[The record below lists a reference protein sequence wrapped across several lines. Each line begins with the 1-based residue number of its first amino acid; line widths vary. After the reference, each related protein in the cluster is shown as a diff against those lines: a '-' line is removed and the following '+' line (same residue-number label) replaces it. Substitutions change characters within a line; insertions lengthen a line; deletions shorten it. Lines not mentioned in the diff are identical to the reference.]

1 MIEAEAV
8 SRRFGSITAV
18 KDVSFK
24 VEKGEV
30 VGFLGPNGAG
40 KTTMMRI
47 LTCFI
52 PPTSGVAKVDGLDVT
67 QHSLEVRKK
76 IGYFL
81 ERVALYPDMRVFPFL
96 RFAAEIKGVTR
107 SRLKHTVYEAMEMCG
122 LVHMKDRI
130 INNLSKGYR
139 QRVGLAQ
146 ALLNQPEVLILD
158 EPTIG
163 LDPEQVSEIRKVIKG
178 LSGER
183 TVILSSHILSEV
195 SMVCSK
201 VIIMDRGK
209 VIAVDAPEN
218 LSSLL
223 QKMVVTNVKI
233 QGAPAEVREK
243 LENIPGIS
251 NVEIRENISDA
262 VTRYR
267 IESEKDMDIC
277 LELNTLAFGNQWILR
292 GIQTVE
298 MSLEEIFFK
307 VVGNSENQNRRNGEK

>member
-1 MIEAEAV
+1 MIEVDGV
-8 SRRFGSITAV
+8 SRQFGSIAAV

-24 VEKGEV
+24 VERGEV

-52 PPTSGVAKVDGLDVT
+52 PPSSGVAKVDGLDVT
-67 QHSLEVRKK
+67 QHSLEVRRK

-81 ERVALYPDMRVFPFL
+81 ERVAMYPDMRVYPFL
-96 RFAAEIKGVTR
+96 RFAAEIKGVGR
-107 SRLKHTVYEAMEMCG
+107 SRRKHAVFEAMEMCG

-146 ALLNQPEVLILD
+146 ALLNNPEVLVLD

-163 LDPEQVSEIRKVIKG
+163 LDPEQVFEIRKVIKG

-195 SMVCSK
+195 SMICSK
-201 VIIMDRGK
+201 VIIMDRGR
-209 VIAVDAPEN
+209 VIAVDTPEN
-218 LSSLL
+218 LGSLL
-223 QKMVVTNVKI
+223 QEKVVTNVLIEGVSANVQKALKKI
-233 QGAPAEVREK
+233 AGVCKVEAREK
-243 LENIPGIS
+243 IS
-251 NVEIRENISDA
+251 ETVIK
-262 VTRYR
+262 YR
-267 IESEKDMDIC
+267 IETEKDIDIC
-277 LELNTLAFGNQWILR
+277 LDLNSLAFGNNWILR
-292 GIQTVE
+292 EIQTEE

-307 VVGNSENQNRRNGEK
+307 IVGRAEKSDL

>member
-1 MIEAEAV
+1 MIEVDGV
-8 SRRFGSITAV
+8 SRQFGSIAAV

-24 VEKGEV
+24 VERGEV

-52 PPTSGVAKVDGLDVT
+52 PPSSGVAKVDGLDVT
-67 QHSLEVRKK
+67 RHSLEVRRK

-81 ERVALYPDMRVFPFL
+81 ERVAMYPDMRVYPFL
-96 RFAAEIKGVTR
+96 RFAAEVKGVGR
-107 SRLKHTVYEAMEMCG
+107 SRRKHAVYEAMEMCG

-146 ALLNQPEVLILD
+146 ALLNNPEVLVLD

-178 LSGER
+178 LSGQR

-195 SMVCSK
+195 SMICSK
-201 VIIMDRGK
+201 VIIMDRGR
-209 VIAVDAPEN
+209 VIAVDTPEN
-218 LSSLL
+218 LGSLL
-223 QKMVVTNVKI
+223 QEKVVTNVRIEGASASVQEALKKI
-233 QGAPAEVREK
+233 AGVCKVEAREK
-243 LENIPGIS
+243 IS
-251 NVEIRENISDA
+251 ES
-262 VTRYR
+262 VTKYR
-267 IESEKDMDIC
+267 IETEKDTDIC
-277 LELNTLAFGNQWILR
+277 LDLNTLAFGNNWILR
-292 GIQTVE
+292 EIQTEE

-307 VVGNSENQNRRNGEK
+307 IVGRAEKGDI

>member
-1 MIEAEAV
+1 MIEVEDIT
-8 SRRFGSITAV
+8 REFGSIVAL
-18 KDVSFK
+18 KDVSFR

-52 PPTSGVAKVDGLDVT
+52 PPTSGVAKIDGLDVT
-67 QHSLEVRKK
+67 RHSLEVRRK

-96 RFAAEIKGVTR
+96 RFSGEVKGVER
-107 SRLKHTVYEAMEMCG
+107 ARIKQVVSEAMEICG
-122 LVHMKDRI
+122 LEQVGNRI

-146 ALLNQPEVLILD
+146 ALLNKPEVLILD

-163 LDPEQVSEIRKVIKG
+163 LDPEQVSEIRKVIKA

-195 SMVCSK
+195 SMICSK
-201 VIIMDRGK
+201 VIIIDNGR
-209 VIAVDAPEN
+209 VVAVDTPEN
-218 LSSLL
+218 LSDLL
-223 QKMVVTNVKI
+223 QERVTTHVQIEGASEMVLEELKKI
-233 QGAPAEVREK
+233 SGVSRVEAKEK
-243 LENIPGIS
+243 
-251 NVEIRENISDA
+251 ISDKILG
-262 VTRYR
+262 YR
-267 IESEKDMDIC
+267 IESEKGTDIC
-277 LELNTLAFGNQWILR
+277 GELNILAFRNQWILR
-292 GIQTVE
+292 EIQPVE

-307 VVGNSENQNRRNGEK
+307 IVAKEGKS

>member
-1 MIEAEAV
+1 MIEADAV

-107 SRLKHTVYEAMEMCG
+107 SRLKHAVYEAMEMCG

-195 SMVCSK
+195 SMICSK

-223 QKMVVTNVKI
+223 QEREVTHVRI
-233 QGAPAEVREK
+233 QGVPAEVRAK
-243 LENIPGIS
+243 LENIPGVFK
-251 NVEIRENISDA
+251 VEIREDTSDS
-262 VTRYR
+262 VTGYR
-267 IESEKDMDIC
+267 IESEKGMDIC
-277 LELNTLAFGNQWILR
+277 LELNTLSFGNQWILR
-292 GIQTVE
+292 ELQTVE

-307 VVGNSENQNRRNGEK
+307 VVGKGENQNRGNGEK

>member
-1 MIEAEAV
+1 MIEVERV
-8 SRRFGSITAV
+8 SRHFGSIVALE
-18 KDVSFK
+18 DVSFR
-24 VEKGEV
+24 VEQGEV

-47 LTCFI
+47 LTCFM
-52 PPTSGVAKVDGLDVT
+52 PPSSGVAKVGGLDVT

-96 RFAAEIKGVTR
+96 RFAGEVKGVGR
-107 SRLKHTVYEAMEMCG
+107 AGLKQAVHEAMEMCG
-122 LVHMKDRI
+122 LEHMKHRV

-178 LSGER
+178 LSGDR

-195 SMVCSK
+195 SMICSK
-201 VIIMDRGK
+201 VIIMDRGR
-209 VIAVDAPEN
+209 VIAVDTPEN
-218 LSSLL
+218 LSAHL
-223 QKMVVTNVKI
+223 QDRVSTYIQVEGESGNVMDALK
-233 QGAPAEVREK
+233 
-243 LENIPGIS
+243 
-251 NVEIRENISDA
+251 NISGVFKVESDEKISD
-262 VTRYR
+262 TISRYR
-267 IESEKDMDIC
+267 IESEKGTDFC
-277 LELNTLAFGNQWILR
+277 GALNAVASRNNWILR
-292 GIQTVE
+292 EINTAE
-298 MSLEEIFFK
+298 MSLEEVFFK
-307 VVGNSENQNRRNGEK
+307 VVAKEGKSEEHI

>member
-1 MIEAEAV
+1 MIEVEGV
-8 SRRFGSITAV
+8 SRQFGSITAL
-18 KDVSFK
+18 KDVSFR

-52 PPTSGVAKVDGLDVT
+52 PPTSGVAKIDGLDVT
-67 QHSLEVRKK
+67 RNSLEVRRK

-96 RFAAEIKGVTR
+96 RFAGEVKGVAR
-107 SRLKHTVYEAMEMCG
+107 ARLKQVVSEAMEICG
-122 LVHMKDRI
+122 LEHVRNRI

-163 LDPEQVSEIRKVIKG
+163 LDPEQVSEIRKVIKA

-195 SMVCSK
+195 SMICNK
-201 VIIMDRGK
+201 VIIIDNGR
-209 VIAVDAPEN
+209 VVAVDTPEN
-218 LSSLL
+218 LSDLL
-223 QKMVVTNVKI
+223 QERVATYVQIEGASEMVLEELKKI
-233 QGAPAEVREK
+233 SGVSRVEAKEK
-243 LENIPGIS
+243 
-251 NVEIRENISDA
+251 ISDKILG
-262 VTRYR
+262 YR
-267 IESEKDMDIC
+267 IESEKGTDIC
-277 LELNTLAFGNQWILR
+277 SELNILAFRNQWILR
-292 GIQTVE
+292 EIQPVE

-307 VVGNSENQNRRNGEK
+307 MVAKEGKS

>member
-1 MIEAEAV
+1 MIEADAV

-18 KDVSFK
+18 KDVSFT
-24 VEKGEV
+24 VAKGEV

-67 QHSLEVRKK
+67 QHSLAVRKK

-96 RFAAEIKGVTR
+96 RFAAEIKGVAR
-107 SRLKHTVYEAMEMCG
+107 AKLNQAVYEAMEMCG

-195 SMVCSK
+195 SMICSK
-201 VIIMDRGK
+201 VIIMDKGK

-218 LSSLL
+218 LSNLL
-223 QKMVVTNVKI
+223 QERVVTHVQI
-233 QGAPAEVREK
+233 QGTPAEVQAK
-243 LENIPGIS
+243 LEKIS
-251 NVEIRENISDA
+251 GVTMVKVLENTADS
-262 VTRYR
+262 VVKYR

-277 LELNTLAFGNQWILR
+277 LELNTLAFEKQWVLR
-292 GIQTVE
+292 EIQEVE

-307 VVGNSENQNRRNGEK
+307 VVGNAEKC

>member
-1 MIEAEAV
+1 MIEVDGV
-8 SRRFGSITAV
+8 SRQFGSIAAV

-24 VEKGEV
+24 VERGEV

-52 PPTSGVAKVDGLDVT
+52 PPSSGVAKIDGLDVT
-67 QHSLEVRKK
+67 QHSLKVRKK

-107 SRLKHTVYEAMEMCG
+107 SRRKHAVYEAMEMCG

-146 ALLNQPEVLILD
+146 ALLNNPEVLVLD

-195 SMVCSK
+195 SMICSK
-201 VIIMDRGK
+201 VIIMDRGR
-209 VIAVDAPEN
+209 VIAVDTPEN
-218 LSSLL
+218 LGNLL
-223 QKMVVTNVKI
+223 QEKVVTNVRI
-233 QGAPAEVREK
+233 EGAPASVQEALKKIAGVCKVEAREK
-243 LENIPGIS
+243 IS
-251 NVEIRENISDA
+251 ET
-262 VTRYR
+262 VTKYR
-267 IESEKDMDIC
+267 IETEKDTDIC
-277 LELNTLAFGNQWILR
+277 LDLNTLAFGNNWILR
-292 GIQTVE
+292 EIQTEE

-307 VVGNSENQNRRNGEK
+307 IVGRAEKSDI

>member
-67 QHSLEVRKK
+67 QYSLKVRKK

-96 RFAAEIKGVTR
+96 RFAAEVKGVAR
-107 SRLKHTVYEAMEMCG
+107 SRLKHAVYEVMEMCG

-195 SMVCSK
+195 SQICSK
-201 VIIMDRGK
+201 VIIMDKGM

-218 LSSLL
+218 LSNLL
-223 QKMVVTNVKI
+223 QERVMTNVRI
-233 QGAPAEVREK
+233 QGPPAEVRET
-243 LENIPGIS
+243 LDSIPGVS
-251 NVEIRENISDA
+251 NVEIRENVSDSI
-262 VTRYR
+262 TGYR
-267 IESEKDMDIC
+267 IESEKGLDIC

-292 GIQTVE
+292 EIQNVE

-307 VVGNSENQNRRNGEK
+307 VVGKAEKH

>member
-1 MIEAEAV
+1 MIEVESV
-8 SRRFGSITAV
+8 SRQFGAILAV
-18 KDVSFK
+18 DDVSFN

-52 PPTSGVAKVDGLDVT
+52 PPSSGRARVDGLDVT
-67 QHSLEVRKK
+67 RNSLEVRRK

-96 RFAAEIKGVTR
+96 RFAAEVKGVGR
-107 SRLKHTVYEAMEMCG
+107 FGLKHAVHEAMEMCG
-122 LVHMKDRI
+122 LEHMKDRI

-178 LSGER
+178 LSGQR

-195 SMVCSK
+195 SMICSK
-201 VIIMDRGK
+201 VIIMDRGR
-209 VIAVDAPEN
+209 VIAVDTPEN
-218 LSSLL
+218 LSSIL
-223 QKMVVTNVKI
+223 QERVVTHVQIEGTSEKVQEALEKI
-233 QGAPAEVREK
+233 SGVHHVEA
-243 LENIPGIS
+243 LES
-251 NVEIRENISDA
+251 ISDT
-262 VTRYR
+262 VRKYR
-267 IESEKDMDIC
+267 IESENDTDIC
-277 LELNTLAFGNQWILR
+277 LELNTLAFGNQWVLR
-292 GIQTVE
+292 EIQTQE

-307 VVGNSENQNRRNGEK
+307 IVGRAERNEP